1 MVKTALWQ
9 SESTCDYPR
18 QWLVLTLFLLDL
30 ETGRFALNRPKAKI
44 EPILKVAA
52 VDETRNREKKVSEKS
67 ELEAI

>member
-1 MVKTALWQ
+1 MVKSALWQ
-9 SESTCDYPR
+9 SSLSLHVIIR
-18 QWLVLTLFLLDL
+18 LTLLLLDL
-30 ETGRFALNRPKAKI
+30 ETGRFALNRPKTKI

>member
-1 MVKTALWQ
+1 M
-9 SESTCDYPR
+9 R

-67 ELEAI
+67 ELKAI